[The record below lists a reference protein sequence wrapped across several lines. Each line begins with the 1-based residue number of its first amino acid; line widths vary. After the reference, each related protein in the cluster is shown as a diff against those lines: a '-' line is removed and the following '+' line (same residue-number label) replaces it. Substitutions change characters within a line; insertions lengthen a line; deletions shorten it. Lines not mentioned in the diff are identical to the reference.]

1 MKIHIERNKCW
12 NCKRGNS
19 QELFFWV
26 DFVRIPPFFKETT
39 ANLCKCQHASVSWT
53 KEPLEPWNFLL
64 GGWFRVAKNG
74 SPPTTSQRVIQS
86 AMTRTYVTLLKEYP
100 IDTGTILICIVRA
113 FKKNKVYNTY
123 ISIYNINICFVYIY
137 TYCNYMCIYI
147 YCLDLH
153 TPKKVHSFLEW
164 FICFPSLLPSSW
176 GFRARH
182 FWGWN
187 FDMVVG
193 GRCAWLNMEA
203 APVAKNHLHGYF
215 VSLKEGVLTKSNRE
229 CASRVQ
235 NGFGCFLMDWIWIWI
250 GPPGRDTPVLVVVV
264 WAHFYC
270 LQWSTVQLGYSGIPS
285 WAFHGALS
293 RFKIGL
299 FVKNPVKDP

>member
-1 MKIHIERNKCW
+1 M
-12 NCKRGNS
+12 
-19 QELFFWV
+19 
-26 DFVRIPPFFKETT
+26 
-39 ANLCKCQHASVSWT
+39 
-53 KEPLEPWNFLL
+53 
-64 GGWFRVAKNG
+64 
-74 SPPTTSQRVIQS
+74 
-86 AMTRTYVTLLKEYP
+86 
-100 IDTGTILICIVRA
+100 
-113 FKKNKVYNTY
+113 
-123 ISIYNINICFVYIY
+123 
-137 TYCNYMCIYI
+137 
-147 YCLDLH
+147 
-153 TPKKVHSFLEW
+153 HSFLEW

-229 CASRVQ
+229 CASKVQ

-264 WAHFYC
+264 WPISIAYND
-270 LQWSTVQLGYSGIPS
+270 LLSSWGIVGYLLELSTVRSPASKLVCLSKIPS
-285 WAFHGALS
+285 RILRQCFHQLELRVLVSSWSWFIVDGT
-293 RFKIGL
+293 RQPKITLLL
-299 FVKNPVKDP
+299 FLLLLFSV